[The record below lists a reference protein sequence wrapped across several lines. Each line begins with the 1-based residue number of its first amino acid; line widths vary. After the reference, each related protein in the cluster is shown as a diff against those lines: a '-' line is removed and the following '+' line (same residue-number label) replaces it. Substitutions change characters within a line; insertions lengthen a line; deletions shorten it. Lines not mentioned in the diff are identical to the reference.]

1 MMRVYIQQLR
11 KWRGVEVRTFKLKS
25 FRHRV
30 FRLVFALGV
39 LVGLH
44 TLAMMVFENLA
55 PGDALWLTLTT
66 LTTVGYGDYSAV
78 SNYGRFATILLMY
91 MAGILILAQLVGEYV
106 DYRVEK
112 HARMIQGNWRWEK
125 MNNHILIINTPVEN
139 SDTYLAL
146 LVEQIQATPEFMGL
160 PIELLTSH
168 FPGGLPAGLREKG
181 VVHRTGIAEHDEDL
195 IIANI
200 DKAKYILILAE
211 HPQDRRSDSV
221 TLDILEHI
229 KSLKNKMTI
238 NGYVIAECVYQ
249 GNRQRFER
257 MGANAVLRPVRAYPE
272 ILVRAMSAPGS
283 EQILEDLFRYEGT
296 HPHRY
301 DFDFENIQWRDLACN
316 ILYGGFGTPVG
327 YIGKGA
333 EVVTNPAADDFVS
346 GCAIIILVNQN
357 KVPNQKD
364 IHACIKPHLLASGS

>member
-1 MMRVYIQQLR
+1 MIRVYIQHLR
-11 KWRGVEVRTFKLKS
+11 KWRDVEAMTFKVKS

-30 FRLVFALGV
+30 FRMVFTLCVLAALHV
-39 LVGLH
+39 
-44 TLAMMVFENLA
+44 LAMMVFENMA
-55 PGDALWLTLTT
+55 FGDALWLTLTT
-66 LTTVGYGDYSAV
+66 LTTVGYGDYAAA

-91 MAGILILAQLVGEYV
+91 MAGILILTQLVGEYV

-112 HARMIQGNWRWEK
+112 HARMIQGNWRWKK

-139 SDTYLAL
+139 SDTYLVL

-160 PIELLTSH
+160 SIELLTSH
-168 FPGGLPAGLREKG
+168 YPDGLPVALREKG
-181 VVHRTGIAEHDEDL
+181 VVHRTGIAEDDEDL

-200 DKAKYILILAE
+200 NKAKYIVILAE
-211 HPQDRRSDSV
+211 QPQNRRSDSV

-229 KSLKNKMTI
+229 KNLKKKMNI

-249 GNRQRFER
+249 GNRERFER

-272 ILVRAMSAPGS
+272 ILVRAMSAPGT
-283 EQILEDLFRYEGT
+283 ERILEDLFRYQGT

-301 DFDFENIQWRDLACN
+301 DLNFENIQWRDLACN
-316 ILYGGFGTPVG
+316 ILYGGFGTPIG
-327 YIGKGA
+327 YIGKAGEA
-333 EVVTNPAADDFVS
+333 VTNPAADDFVS
-346 GCAIIILVNQN
+346 GSAIIILVGQD

-364 IHACIKPHLLASGS
+364 IHECIKPHLLASGA